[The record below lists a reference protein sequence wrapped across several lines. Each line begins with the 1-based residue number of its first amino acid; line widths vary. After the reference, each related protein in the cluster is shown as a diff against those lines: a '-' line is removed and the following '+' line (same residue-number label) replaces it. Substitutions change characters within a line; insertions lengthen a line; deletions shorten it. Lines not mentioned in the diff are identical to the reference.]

1 MTSWRRA
8 AIVPC
13 PKGPPL
19 TKKWFVV
26 EVDVTNENVRVAL
39 NGDFVASLLPHFRP
53 TGRVGV
59 MAPTGNGYVV
69 FFEEPKLRQLESNFG
84 RRILIGSP
92 LHPETVSIEC
102 VV

>member
-8 AIVPC
+8 AIGPC

-19 TKKWFVV
+19 TKQWFWV
-26 EVDVTNENVRVAL
+26 EVNITNENVRVAL
-39 NGDFVASLLPHFRP
+39 NGDFVVSPLPRFSS

-84 RRILIGSP
+84 RRVSISNP
-92 LHPETVSIEC
+92 LHPETV
-102 VV
+102 